1 MTRARTLADFNAAGV
16 LTSTSTINPANLD
29 STGTIP
35 SALLADVGGGK
46 VLNVVSGGSST
57 TTTTSHNGWQGTDI
71 SVTIQPSA
79 TSSKVFLTLDLN
91 GIMTQAQN
99 TGVGFAI
106 YKTENG
112 ILSAVETDILKY
124 AGYMGSSISGVNDV
138 QNSAGFSY
146 LHSSNSTNS
155 IEYKVFMKVTTG
167 SGSVKVCA
175 NGQKS
180 SFIAMEIA
188 A

>member
-1 MTRARTLADFNAAGV
+1 MTKARTLADFN
-16 LTSTSTINPANLD
+16 TTNIDPANLD

-35 SALLADVGGGK
+35 SALLAGVGGGK
-46 VLNVVSGGSST
+46 LLNVVSGGSST
-57 TTTTSHNGWQGTDI
+57 TTTTGHSGWQATNI
-71 SVTIQPSA
+71 AVTIQPSA

-91 GIMTQAQN
+91 GIMTAAQN

-106 YKTENG
+106 FATENG
-112 ILSAVETDILKY
+112 TTILGEQLLKY

-146 LHSSNSTNS
+146 LHSPNSTNS
-155 IEYKVFMKVTTG
+155 ILYTVYIKRTTG
-167 SGSVKVCA
+167 AGNVKVCA
-175 NGQKS
+175 NNQLS